1 MNIHHVWIIV
11 KILAILL
18 FFSGIFIMIRF
29 FMVPDTPV
37 EIAIFIGNPAIVCG
51 GFVLFYMLRV
61 EYKIR
66 KELKDDWT
74 SFWDPW
80 WDPSKEDDE
89 PRGDER

>member
-51 GFVLFYMLRV
+51 AIVLFIMLRT

-66 KELKDDWT
+66 KRFKDDWT